1 MDEVEEIS
9 WPPRDPESLTL
20 MERVSSDSTPVER
33 NFNCVI
39 DMLRRFLQI
48 ILLTEN
54 IPSHKLAI
62 LLWHYK

>member
-1 MDEVEEIS
+1 MDEVEEMS

-20 MERVSSDSTPVER
+20 MEKVSSDSTPVER
-33 NFNCVI
+33 NFNCVN
-39 DMLRRFLQI
+39 DKLRRFLQI
-48 ILLTEN
+48 VLLTEN

>member
-1 MDEVEEIS
+1 MDEVEEMS

-20 MERVSSDSTPVER
+20 MEKVSSDSTPVER
-33 NFNCVI
+33 NFNCVN
-39 DMLRRFLQI
+39 DKLRRFLQI

>member
-20 MERVSSDSTPVER
+20 MEKVSSDSTPVER

-39 DMLRRFLQI
+39 DIFSRFLQI

-54 IPSHKLAI
+54 IRSHKLAI

>member
-1 MDEVEEIS
+1 MDEVEEMS

-20 MERVSSDSTPVER
+20 MEKVSSDSTPVER
-33 NFNCVI
+33 NFNCVN
-39 DMLRRFLQI
+39 DKLCRFLQI
-48 ILLTEN
+48 VLLTEN